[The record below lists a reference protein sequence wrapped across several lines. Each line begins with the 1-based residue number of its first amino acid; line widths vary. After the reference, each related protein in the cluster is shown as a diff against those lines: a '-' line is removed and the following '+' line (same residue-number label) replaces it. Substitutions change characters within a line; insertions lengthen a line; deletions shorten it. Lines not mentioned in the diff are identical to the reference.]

1 MPDNLGLRFFALGV
15 LIACSAILTG
25 AEAAY
30 FSLGRARLRHV
41 ADKSEA
47 EGAPKPLIERPHEL
61 LVTLLIGITV
71 INIGAA
77 AIAATIA
84 DSLFGPSWGVFVEM
98 IVLIFVL
105 TTFGEVLPMT
115 LAVKYPDRFLAFAGR
130 PVAWL
135 GVVLAPVRAALAGLT
150 ALTVGL
156 LGQGRVDQSTLSE
169 EELRTLVDVGAS
181 EGVVE
186 RAEREMIHKVFE
198 LEDTFVRSVMVPRT
212 DMFCLDVATPV
223 GQILPALREHLH
235 SRVPVY
241 ERSIDVI
248 VGILY
253 TKDLLSYVHGLPGNF
268 DLRAHLH
275 PPYFVPETKRAD
287 ALLKE
292 FQAKKLH
299 LAIVVDEYG
308 GTAGL
313 VSLEDLLEEV
323 VGEIADEYDEP
334 ERLVQRIDATTY
346 RVAGKLPI
354 DDLNEITGLAVAKQ
368 TYDTVGGWAR
378 DLCGRVPRQA

>member
-1 MPDNLGLRFFALGV
+1 MPEHLGLRFFALGV

-41 ADKSEA
+41 ADKDDA

-61 LVTLLIGITV
+61 LVTLLVGITV

-98 IVLIFVL
+98 VVLIFVL

-115 LAVKYPDRFLAFAGR
+115 LAVKYPERFLAFAGR

-135 GVVLAPVRAALAGLT
+135 GVLLTPVRAALAGLT

-156 LGQGRVDQSTLSE
+156 IGRERVEQVMLSE

-186 RAEREMIHKVFE
+186 REEREMIHKVFE
-198 LEDTFVRSVMVPRT
+198 LEDTLVRSVMVPRT
-212 DMFCLDVATPV
+212 DMFCLDV
-223 GQILPALREHLH
+223 E
-235 SRVPVY
+235 
-241 ERSIDVI
+241 
-248 VGILY
+248 
-253 TKDLLSYVHGLPGNF
+253 TKHVRPRHHH
-268 DLRAHLH
+268 RAHERVLELEH
-275 PPYFVPETKRAD
+275 FVD
-287 ALLKE
+287 
-292 FQAKKLH
+292 H
-299 LAIVVDEYG
+299 LALF
-308 GTAGL
+308 AL
-313 VSLEDLLEEV
+313 HH
-323 VGEIADEYDEP
+323 A
-334 ERLVQRIDATTY
+334 
-346 RVAGKLPI
+346 
-354 DDLNEITGLAVAKQ
+354 LA
-368 TYDTVGGWAR
+368 
-378 DLCGRVPRQA
+378 